1 MVTSN
6 QALKAVG
13 LFIAYLLKSI
23 TDLFLTKPLW
33 ANLKVL
39 EETDFKTTGGIYE
52 TYKAKALWEKT
63 GAVIM
68 VVRRPGCLL
77 CREEAIELSSLKP
90 QLEELGVPLLAVVK
104 ENIGQEL
111 DAFKTFFTGEVYVDQ
126 KRALYGPVERWM
138 FLSALLRIGV
148 WRSLW
153 RAYRK
158 GCTGNIIK
166 GEGLVLGGVFVIG
179 PKDQGILLEHREK
192 EFGDKVNL
200 LAVLRSARK
209 IQDGLATAK

>member
-1 MVTSN
+1 VSEWAMVTGN
-6 QALKAVG
+6 QALKAVS

-33 ANLKVL
+33 ASLKVL
-39 EETDFKTTGGIYE
+39 EDTEKGPPEEI
-52 TYKAKALWEKT
+52 YKAKTLWEKT

-77 CREEAIELSSLKP
+77 CREVSP
-90 QLEELGVPLLAVVK
+90 QPEELGIPMLAVVK
-104 ENIGQEL
+104 EHIGQAL

-126 KRALYGPVERWM
+126 KRALYGPVERYM

-166 GEGLVLGGVFVIG
+166 VEGLVLGGVFVIG
-179 PKDQGILLEHREK
+179 PEDQVGILLRHHHGRLHPTSSRYLDG
-192 EFGDKVNL
+192 FQRTL
-200 LAVLRSARK
+200 LDFMQTGNHIS
-209 IQDGLATAK
+209 

>member
-1 MVTSN
+1 MVTAN

-13 LFIAYLLKSI
+13 LFIACLLKSI

-33 ANLKVL
+33 ASLKVL
-39 EETDFKTTGGIYE
+39 EDTDLRATGGIHE

-77 CREEAIELSSLKP
+77 CREELSSLKP
-90 QLEELGVPLLAVVK
+90 QLEELGIPLLAVFK

-126 KRALYGPVERWM
+126 KRALYGPVEHYI

-153 RAYRK
+153 RANRK

-166 GEGLVLGGVFVIG
+166 GEGLLLGRVFVIG
-179 PKDQGILLEHREK
+179 PEDQGILLEHREK
-192 EFGDKVNL
+192 EFGDKVNP
-200 LAVLRSARK
+200 

>member
-39 EETDFKTTGGIYE
+39 EETDLKTTGGIYE

-77 CREEAIELSSLKP
+77 CRE
-90 QLEELGVPLLAVVK
+90 
-104 ENIGQEL
+104 
-111 DAFKTFFTGEVYVDQ
+111 
-126 KRALYGPVERWM
+126 RALYGPVERWM

-200 LAVLRSARK
+200 LAE
-209 IQDGLATAK
+209 

>member
-1 MVTSN
+1 
-6 QALKAVG
+6 
-13 LFIAYLLKSI
+13 
-23 TDLFLTKPLW
+23 
-33 ANLKVL
+33 
-39 EETDFKTTGGIYE
+39 
-52 TYKAKALWEKT
+52 
-63 GAVIM
+63 M
-68 VVRRPGCLL
+68 VVRCPGCLL
-77 CREEAIELSSLKP
+77 CREP
-90 QLEELGVPLLAVVK
+90 QLEELGIPLLAVVK
-104 ENIGQEL
+104 ENIGQAL

-126 KRALYGPVERWM
+126 KRALYGPVERYM
-138 FLSALLRIGV
+138 SLSALLRIGV

>member
-1 MVTSN
+1 MIKYTVPCKIHVSSICSVT
-6 QALKAVG
+6 LKVQYPTNVTVS
-13 LFIAYLLKSI
+13 LHLI
-23 TDLFLTKPLW
+23 TKP
-33 ANLKVL
+33 V
-39 EETDFKTTGGIYE
+39 F
-52 TYKAKALWEKT
+52 
-63 GAVIM
+63 
-68 VVRRPGCLL
+68 
-77 CREEAIELSSLKP
+77 P
-90 QLEELGVPLLAVVK
+90 Q
-104 ENIGQEL
+104 
-111 DAFKTFFTGEVYVDQ
+111 
-126 KRALYGPVERWM
+126 RALYGLVERYM

-179 PKDQGILLEHREK
+179 PEDQGILLEHREK